1 MNDSVKYGGRLFLLV
16 GNSGSG
22 KDTLIRC
29 VAERWVRECPALYT
43 PRRYIT
49 RPPHPSES
57 FISLERDAFV
67 RMRTR
72 HGFFLDWVSY
82 GIHYGLPNDITGYLE
97 RGAFVLANVSRDV
110 IDRARERYAGTR
122 VVFVKVPYAMTAAR
136 LEHRGRELPN
146 SIGYNARLLRA
157 RRNPGHPSADYVLDN
172 GGDIDT
178 AVEHLSD
185 YMMSQRED
193 AALNR
198 HYLTGVQS

>member
-1 MNDSVKYGGRLFLLV
+1 
-16 GNSGSG
+16 
-22 KDTLIRC
+22 
-29 VAERWVRECPALYT
+29 
-43 PRRYIT
+43 
-49 RPPHPSES
+49 
-57 FISLERDAFV
+57 
-67 RMRTR
+67 
-72 HGFFLDWVSY
+72 
-82 GIHYGLPNDITGYLE
+82 
-97 RGAFVLANVSRDV
+97 LANVSRGV

-122 VVFVKVPYAMTAAR
+122 VVFVKVPYTTTAAR